1 MQIPVDARVL
11 RLRMAPLVGRVRES
25 TVRNF
30 KIAAA
35 MAAGIAL
42 IAIGSNIQSA
52 NAQSKPA
59 QPDPFANFAGSL
71 TAVPALQPLVNKGTV
86 YVPAFSSLRVSA
98 GRTRVDFAVTLSIHN
113 ASESDPLVL
122 HRIDYYDT
130 SGTLV
135 QHYITQPI
143 ALKPFGTVEVFIPA
157 EDIRGGTGANFIVG
171 WAASG
176 SIAEPVVE
184 TVMLGNIGTAG
195 FSFTSVGRAI
205 RVVKDAK

>member
-1 MQIPVDARVL
+1 
-11 RLRMAPLVGRVRES
+11 MAPLVGRVRES
-25 TVRNF
+25 TVP
-30 KIAAA
+30 KSKVVAATAACIALLA
-35 MAAGIAL
+35 MA
-42 IAIGSNIQSA
+42 SNSEIA
-52 NAQSKPA
+52 NAQSKP
-59 QPDPFANFAGSL
+59 PIDPFAAFAGSL
-71 TAVPALQPLVNKGTV
+71 TAVPALQPLVNKGTF
-86 YVPAFSSLRVSA
+86 YVPAFSSLRVAA
-98 GRTRVDFAVTLSIHN
+98 GKTRVDFAVTLSIHN

-122 HRIDYYDT
+122 HRIDYFDT

-171 WAASG
+171 WAAAG
-176 SIAEPVVE
+176 PIAEPVVE

-195 FSFTSVGRAI
+195 FSFTSAGRAI